1 MISYFHSASTF
12 APKIDHLAF
21 MLLLVCGFFIA
32 LVWALMIYFCVH
44 YRASAKVN
52 RKNPPDKN
60 RKLELSLIVI
70 ILIFGLTTFG
80 FSARLY
86 YRMYT
91 PPANAREIFG
101 TAKQWMWIF
110 HDPNG
115 KDQINELTVPVN
127 VPIKLTL
134 ISEDVI
140 HSLFI
145 PAFRVKQDVLPGRY
159 TSLWFTATQTGDFPL
174 FCTQYCGLSHSN
186 MIATVHVVDTDAP
199 GAVQNFTETNV
210 SRPVGETLFQEK
222 GCVSCHAGNAPN
234 EIGPNLRGIYQAEV
248 TLQDGTKVLADDA
261 YLHESIVAP
270 AAKIVKGYS
279 ALMPAYQGTLNEN
292 EIRELIDYIKQWKSS
307 KELKKPS
314 KARNEEVTAK

>member
-12 APKIDHLAF
+12 APEIDHLSL
-21 MLLLVCGFFIA
+21 MLLLVCGFLIA

-52 RKNPPDKN
+52 RENPPDKN
-60 RKLELSLIVI
+60 RKLEFLLIAI

-80 FSARLY
+80 YSAKLY
-86 YRMYT
+86 FRMYT

-101 TAKQWMWIF
+101 TAKQWMWVF

-115 KDQINELTVPVN
+115 KDQINELTIPVN
-127 VPIKLTL
+127 VPVKLTL

-159 TSLWFTATQTGDFPL
+159 TSLWFTATKTGDYPL

-186 MIATVHVVDTDAP
+186 MIATVHVVDVDAP
-199 GAVQNFTETNV
+199 NQNFTATTV
-210 SRPVGETLFQEK
+210 SRPAGEKLFQEK
-222 GCVSCHAGNAPN
+222 GCLSCHSGNAPDA
-234 EIGPNLRGIYQAEV
+234 IGPNLRGIYKTEV
-248 TLQDGTKVLADDA
+248 TLEDGSKVLADDA

-270 AAKIVKGYS
+270 AAKMVKGYS
-279 ALMPAYQGTLNEN
+279 AIMPTYQGTLNEN
-292 EIRELIDYIKQWKSS
+292 EIRELIDYIKQWKAAP
-307 KELKKPS
+307 K
-314 KARNEEVTAK
+314 